1 MSLGATDK
9 QRSLFLKGF
18 KLSKQGQYEDPT
30 YLGFKIVIDFGTLPI
45 NPEDGLPPSPLFR
58 DTNYEI
64 GAGNDFF
71 ASNPFG
77 QPQYEFRTQRAVS
90 YYSASRYLEERE
102 FDFPYGKKRA
112 DMLRQFRIT
121 FNDLLTNSPWFI
133 QSIGGLDDLMKVPR
147 GGYQTQTE
155 ASSTFSSQR
164 TAGKTLTFNT
174 LESMNLRVTALADLY
189 NQATFDYDYMREL
202 VPRNL
207 RKFTMYIFVS
217 EIRNFFKTSRLI
229 GSSAALTAIDDLSSL
244 LGSGNNPGSSI
255 AAATNVADQQNGN
268 FSNGSSSSINPA
280 SSFNSFV
287 GNIFNQAG
295 LDNDF
300 SLLKNQQDQSGIK
313 PMLVFE
319 CKNCEFD
326 FTESTPIQSELYAGT
341 ASGSATPESQKFK
354 IHVGRVRMR
363 NQYPN
368 IRLDGK
374 PLILGDSWDAARSSV
389 QANPADNSNDILSL
403 GGELLTNFVSNSL
416 NDLINE
422 GVANFAKNLQGLD
435 KAVLGNAYS
444 FNPSELLSNLSFNT
458 AQDFLSQLGGA
469 NIGITK
475 TELPNPQS
483 MGLGGPPNRVYNAPS
498 GDAYPTSPG
507 GDLGLPQRIYNAP
520 SGDAYPT
527 SPGGDLG
534 LPNRIYNAPSG
545 DAYPTSPGPDLG
557 APGRVYPAPSGDE
570 YPTSPGPDLGVP
582 NRIYPAPG
590 GDEYPTSPGPD
601 LGAPDRVYP
610 PTTGDVYP
618 TSPGPD
624 LGAPDRV
631 YPPTTGDVY
640 PTSPGPDLGVPN
652 RIYPAPGGD
661 EYPTSPGPDLGT
673 PARIYPDPSGDE
685 YSGVPGNDL
694 GAPGRIYPDPS
705 GDEYSGVPG
714 NDLGLPNRAYG
725 GVNENVYPNQGVV
738 SNSGQL
744 INTNNNFQQP
754 PGSIYSAPP
763 INTNTISRGDLD
775 KVYPSTSGDFAIE
788 KPKNLGN
795 LKPNTKY
802 NISTDGLNS
811 DKNDFV

>member
-45 NPEDGLPPSPLFR
+45 NPEDGLAPSPLFR

-64 GAGNDFF
+64 GAGNSFF
-71 ASNPFG
+71 ATNPFG
-77 QPQYEFRTQRAVS
+77 QPQYEFRTQRTIS
-90 YYSASRYLEERE
+90 YYSAVGYLTERE
-102 FDFPYGKKRA
+102 ISFPYGGKRA
-112 DMLRQFRIT
+112 DMMRQFKVT

-133 QSIGGLDDLMKVPR
+133 QSIGGLDELMKVPR

-155 ASSTFSSQR
+155 ASSTFNVQR

-189 NQATFDYDYMREL
+189 NQATFDYDFMREL

-217 EIRNFFKTSRLI
+217 EIRNFFKTSRLL
-229 GSSAALTAIDDLSSL
+229 GASTALTTIDNLSSL

-255 AAATNVADQQNGN
+255 AASSDVASQQNGN
-268 FSNGSSSSINPA
+268 FSSGSSSSLNPA

-300 SLLKNQQDQSGIK
+300 SLLKDQQDQSGIK

-326 FTESTPIQSELYAGT
+326 FSESTPIQSELSAGS

-374 PLILGDSWDAARSSV
+374 PLILGDSWDSARSSV
-389 QANPADNSNDILSL
+389 QANPTDDRNDILSL

-422 GVANFAKNLQGLD
+422 GVANLAKNVAGLD

-444 FNPSELLSNLSFNT
+444 FNPSQLLSNLSFNS
-458 AQDFLSQLGGA
+458 AQNFLSQLGGA

-475 TELPNPQS
+475 TTLPNPQS
-483 MGLGGPPNRVYNAPS
+483 MGLGGPPNRVYN
-498 GDAYPTSPG
+498 SPG
-507 GDLGLPQRIYNAP
+507 GD
-520 SGDAYPT
+520 S
-527 SPGGDLG
+527 
-534 LPNRIYNAPSG
+534 
-545 DAYPTSPGPDLG
+545 YPTSPGPDLG
-557 APGRVYPAPSGDE
+557 LPQRVYPAPGGDSYPTSPGPDLGLPQRVYPAPGGDEYPTSPGPDLGVPNRIYPAPGGDEYPTSPGPDLGVPNRVYPAPGGDE

-601 LGAPDRVYP
+601 LGAPDRVYAAP
-610 PTTGDVYP
+610 SGDEYTTSPGPDLGAPDRMYPAPGGDSYP

-624 LGAPDRV
+624 LGAPDRM
-631 YPPTTGDVY
+631 
-640 PTSPGPDLGVPN
+640 
-652 RIYPAPGGD
+652 YPAPGGD
-661 EYPTSPGPDLGT
+661 EYPTSPGPDLG
-673 PARIYPDPSGDE
+673 APSRM
-685 YSGVPGNDL
+685 YS
-694 GAPGRIYPDPS
+694 
-705 GDEYSGVPG
+705 
-714 NDLGLPNRAYG
+714 

-738 SNSGQL
+738 SGNGQQ
-744 INTNNNFQQP
+744 INTNSNFQQQ
-754 PGSIYSAPP
+754 PGSVYSQPP
-763 INTNTISRGDLD
+763 INTNTISRGDMD
-775 KVYPSTSGDFAIE
+775 KVYPPTSGDFSLE
-788 KPKNLGN
+788 KPLNLGN
-795 LKPNTKY
+795 LKPTDKY
-802 NISTDGLNS
+802 NISMDGFNS

>member
-30 YLGFKIVIDFGTLPI
+30 YLGFKVVIDFGTLPI
-45 NPEDGLPPSPLFR
+45 NPEDGLPPSPLFKPTSYSLS
-58 DTNYEI
+58 DL
-64 GAGNDFF
+64 F

-77 QPQYEFRTQRAVS
+77 QHQYEFRTQRAVS
-90 YYSASRYLEERE
+90 YYSASSYLQERE
-102 FDFPYGKKRA
+102 AGFLYGGKRS
-112 DMLRQFRIT
+112 DMLNQFRIT
-121 FNDLLTNSPWFI
+121 LNDLLTNSPWFI
-133 QSIGGLDDLMKVPR
+133 QSINGLDDLMKVPR

-155 ASSTFSSQR
+155 ASSTFNVQR

-229 GSSAALTAIDDLSSL
+229 GASTALTAIDDLSSL

-255 AAATNVADQQNGN
+255 GVSDDVAGQQNGN
-268 FSNGSSSSINPA
+268 FSSGSSSSLNPA

-300 SLLKNQQDQSGIK
+300 SLLKDQQDQSGIK

-326 FTESTPIQSELYAGT
+326 FSESTPIQNELYAGS

-374 PLILGDSWDAARSSV
+374 PLILGDSWDGARSSV
-389 QANPADNSNDILSL
+389 QANPTDDRNDILSI

-422 GVANFAKNLQGLD
+422 GVANLAKNVAGLD

-444 FNPSELLSNLSFNT
+444 FNPSQLLSNLSFNS
-458 AQDFLSQLGGA
+458 AQNFLSQLGGA
-469 NIGITK
+469 NIGLSK
-475 TELPNPQS
+475 TTLPNPQS
-483 MGLGGPPNRVYNAPS
+483 MGLGGPPNRVYPTPG
-498 GDAYPTSPG
+498 GDSYPTSPG
-507 GDLGLPQRIYNAP
+507 PDLGLPDRV
-520 SGDAYPT
+520 YPA
-527 SPGGDLG
+527 PGGDV
-534 LPNRIYNAPSG
+534 
-545 DAYPTSPGPDLG
+545 YPTSPGPDLG
-557 APGRVYPAPSGDE
+557 APDRV
-570 YPTSPGPDLGVP
+570 
-582 NRIYPAPG
+582 YPAPG

-610 PTTGDVYP
+610 APGGDEYPTSPGPDLGAPDRIYPAPGGDVYP

-631 YPPTTGDVY
+631 YP
-640 PTSPGPDLGVPN
+640 
-652 RIYPAPGGD
+652 APGGD
-661 EYPTSPGPDLGT
+661 EYPTSPGPDLGAPDRMY
-673 PARIYPDPSGDE
+673 PAPGGDVYPAS
-685 YSGVPGNDL
+685 PGSDL
-694 GAPGRIYPDPS
+694 GAPDRMYPSPG
-705 GDEYSGVPG
+705 GDVYPTSPG
-714 NDLGLPNRAYG
+714 PDLGAPARMYS

-738 SNSGQL
+738 SDSGQQ
-744 INTNNNFQQP
+744 INTNSNFQQQ
-754 PGSIYSAPP
+754 PGSVYSQPP
-763 INTNTISRGDLD
+763 INTNTISRGDMD
-775 KVYPSTSGDFAIE
+775 KVYPPTSGDFSLE
-788 KPKNLGN
+788 KPLNLGN
-795 LKPNTKY
+795 LKPTDKY
-802 NISTDGLNS
+802 NISMDGFNS

>member
-30 YLGFKIVIDFGTLPI
+30 YLGFKIVVDFGTLPI
-45 NPEDGLPPSPLFR
+45 NPEDGLPPSPLFKTTSYING
-58 DTNYEI
+58 DSNT
-64 GAGNDFF
+64 FF
-71 ASNPFG
+71 SRNPFG
-77 QPQYEFRTQRAVS
+77 QPQYNFRTQTNTA
-90 YYSASRYLEERE
+90 YYSAISYLEERE
-102 FDFPYGKKRA
+102 ADFRYGGKRA
-112 DMLRQFRIT
+112 DMLRQFKNS
-121 FNDLLTNSPWFI
+121 FSDLLTNTPWFI
-133 QSIGGLDDLMKVPR
+133 QSITGLDELMKVPR
-147 GGYQTQTE
+147 GGYQSQTE
-155 ASSTFSSQR
+155 SSSLFNPQR
-164 TAGKTLTFNT
+164 TANKTLTFNT
-174 LESMNLRVTALADLY
+174 LESMNLRVTAMADLY
-189 NQATFDYDYMREL
+189 NQATFDYDFMREL

-255 AAATNVADQQNGN
+255 AAATDVASQQNSN
-268 FSNGSSSSINPA
+268 YSNGSPGDINPA

-326 FTESTPIQSELYAGT
+326 FSESTPIQSELHAGT
-341 ASGSATPESQKFK
+341 ASGTATPESQKFK

-374 PLILGDSWDAARSSV
+374 PLILGDSWDGARSSV
-389 QANPADNSNDILSL
+389 QKSPSGESSDLLSL

-422 GVANFAKNLQGLD
+422 GVANLAKNVAGLD

-444 FNPSELLSNLSFNT
+444 FNPSQLLSNLSFNS

-469 NIGITK
+469 NIGVAK
-475 TELPNPQS
+475 TTLPTPQS

-507 GDLGLPQRIYNAP
+507 PELGLPQRVYPAP
-520 SGDAYPT
+520 
-527 SPGGDLG
+527 
-534 LPNRIYNAPSG
+534 NG

-557 APGRVYPAPSGDE
+557 APDRVYPAPGGDE

-582 NRIYPAPG
+582 QRIYPAPG

-601 LGAPDRVYP
+601 LG
-610 PTTGDVYP
+610 
-618 TSPGPD
+618 
-624 LGAPDRV
+624 
-631 YPPTTGDVY
+631 
-640 PTSPGPDLGVPN
+640 VPQ

-661 EYPTSPGPDLGT
+661 EYPTSPGPDLGVPDRVY
-673 PARIYPDPSGDE
+673 PAPGGDEYPTSPGPDLGVPDRVYPPTTGDVYVTSPGPDLGAPDRVYPAPGGDEYSGVPGADLGVPGRMYPDPSGDE
-685 YSGVPGNDL
+685 YPGSPGLDL
-694 GAPGRIYPDPS
+694 G
-705 GDEYSGVPG
+705 V
-714 NDLGLPNRAYG
+714 PNRAYG

-738 SNSGQL
+738 SESGQL
-744 INTNNNFQQP
+744 INENNNFQQP
-754 PGSIYSAPP
+754 PGSVYSAPP
-763 INTNTISRGDLD
+763 VNTNTISRGDMD
-775 KVYPSTSGDFAIE
+775 KVYPPTSGDFALE
-788 KPKNLGN
+788 KPINLGN
-795 LKPNTKY
+795 LKPHTKY
-802 NISTDGLNS
+802 NISTDGFNS

>member
-58 DTNYEI
+58 DKSYEF
-64 GAGNDFF
+64 GAGNNFF

-77 QPQYEFRTQRAVS
+77 QIQYEYRTQRNVS
-90 YYSASRYLEERE
+90 YYSAVSYLEERE
-102 FDFPYGKKRA
+102 ADFRYGGGGSGGKRA
-112 DMLRQFRIT
+112 DMLRQFKISLT
-121 FNDLLTNSPWFI
+121 DLLTNSPWFI
-133 QSIGGLDDLMKVPR
+133 QSINGLDELMKVPR
-147 GGYQTQTE
+147 GGYQTQSE
-155 ASSTFSSQR
+155 GASPFNPQR
-164 TAGKTLTFNT
+164 TMGKTLTFNT
-174 LESMNLRVTALADLY
+174 LESMNLRVTAMADLY
-189 NQATFDYDYMREL
+189 NQATFDYDFMREL

-217 EIRNFFKTSRLI
+217 EVRNFFKTSRLI
-229 GSSAALTAIDDLSSL
+229 GSSTALTAIDDLSSL
-244 LGSGNNPGSSI
+244 LGNGNNPGSSV
-255 AAATNVADQQNGN
+255 AAATDVASQQNTN
-268 FSNGSSSSINPA
+268 YSNGSSSDLNPA

-287 GNIFNQAG
+287 GNVFNQAG

-326 FTESTPIQSELYAGT
+326 FGESTPITSELHAGT
-341 ASGSATPESQKFK
+341 ASGSATPETQKFK

-374 PLILGDSWDAARSSV
+374 PLILGDSWDSARSSV
-389 QANPADNSNDILSL
+389 QKNPTGDSSDIMSL

-422 GVANFAKNLQGLD
+422 GVANLAKNVAGLD

-444 FNPSELLSNLSFNT
+444 FNPSELLTHLSFNN
-458 AQDFLSQLGGA
+458 AQNFLSQLGGA
-469 NIGITK
+469 NVGISK
-475 TELPNPQS
+475 TTLPNPQS

-498 GDAYPTSPG
+498 GDEYPTSPG
-507 GDLGLPQRIYNAP
+507 ADLGLPQRIYN
-520 SGDAYPT
+520 S
-527 SPGGDLG
+527 
-534 LPNRIYNAPSG
+534 PSG

-557 APGRVYPAPSGDE
+557 LPQRVYPAPGGDE

-582 NRIYPAPG
+582 DRIYPAPG

-610 PTTGDVYP
+610 
-618 TSPGPD
+618 
-624 LGAPDRV
+624 
-631 YPPTTGDVY
+631 
-640 PTSPGPDLGVPN
+640 
-652 RIYPAPGGD
+652 APGGD
-661 EYPTSPGPDLGT
+661 EYPTSPGPDLGVPDRIYPVT
-673 PARIYPDPSGDE
+673 TGDEYVTSPGPDLGAPARIYPAPGGDEYQGVPGSDLGSPERIYPEPSGDA
-685 YSGVPGNDL
+685 YPTSPGADL
-694 GAPGRIYPDPS
+694 GAPD
-705 GDEYSGVPG
+705 
-714 NDLGLPNRAYG
+714 RAYS

-738 SNSGQL
+738 SNSGHI
-744 INTNNNFQQP
+744 INEHSNFQQP
-754 PGSIYSAPP
+754 PGKVYSAPP
-763 INTNTISRGDLD
+763 INTNTISRGDMD
-775 KVYPSTSGDFAIE
+775 KLYPPTNGDFAAE
-788 KPKNLGN
+788 KPLNLGN
-795 LKPNTKY
+795 LKPHTKY
-802 NISTDGLNS
+802 NISTDGFNS

>member
-30 YLGFKIVIDFGTLPI
+30 YLGFKIVVDFGTLPI
-45 NPEDGLPPSPLFR
+45 NSEDGLPPSPLFKA
-58 DTNYEI
+58 TSYLYGNS
-64 GAGNDFF
+64 NDFW
-71 ASNPFG
+71 ARNPFG
-77 QPQYEFRTQRAVS
+77 QEQYNFRTQTNVA
-90 YYSASRYLEERE
+90 YYSATSYLEERE
-102 FDFPYGKKRA
+102 ADFQYGGKRS
-112 DMLRQFRIT
+112 DMIRQFT
-121 FNDLLTNSPWFI
+121 NSFSDLLNNTPWFI
-133 QSIGGLDDLMKVPR
+133 QSIQGLDELMKAPR
-147 GGYQTQTE
+147 GGY
-155 ASSTFSSQR
+155 ASQGDAANVFNPQR
-164 TAGKTLTFNT
+164 TANKTLTFNT

-189 NQATFDYDYMREL
+189 NQATFDYDFMREV

-244 LGSGNNPGSSI
+244 LGSGNNPGSSV
-255 AAATNVADQQNGN
+255 AAATDVASQQNSTY
-268 FSNGSSSSINPA
+268 SNGSPGDLNPA

-319 CKNCEFD
+319 CRNCEFD
-326 FTESTPIQSELYAGT
+326 FSESTPIPTEIHAGT
-341 ASGSATPESQKFK
+341 AQGSATPESQKFK
-354 IHVGRVRMR
+354 VHVGRVRMR

-374 PLILGDSWDAARSSV
+374 PLVLGDSWDGARSSV
-389 QANPADNSNDILSL
+389 QKSPSGEASDLLSL

-422 GVANFAKNLQGLD
+422 GVANLAKNLAGAD

-444 FNPSELLSNLSFNT
+444 FNPSELLTHLSFNS

-475 TELPNPQS
+475 TTIPNPQS
-483 MGLGGPPNRVYNAPS
+483 MGLGGPPNR
-498 GDAYPTSPG
+498 
-507 GDLGLPQRIYNAP
+507 IYNAP
-520 SGDAYPT
+520 SGDEYPT
-527 SPGGDLG
+527 SPGQDLG
-534 LPNRIYNAPSG
+534 VPQRIYNAPSG

-557 APGRVYPAPSGDE
+557 LPQRVYPAPGGDEYPTSPGPDLGLPQRVYPAPGGDE

-601 LGAPDRVYP
+601 LGVPNRIYP
-610 PTTGDVYP
+610 PTTGDEYP

-624 LGAPDRV
+624 LGVPNRI
-631 YPPTTGDVY
+631 YPPTTGDKY

-661 EYPTSPGPDLGT
+661 AYSGVPGQDLGV
-673 PARIYPDPSGDE
+673 PNRIYPSPSGDE
-685 YSGVPGNDL
+685 YPGSPGADLGVPG
-694 GAPGRIYPDPS
+694 
-705 GDEYSGVPG
+705 
-714 NDLGLPNRAYG
+714 RAYG
-725 GVNENVYPNQGVV
+725 TVNQNVYPNQGVV

-744 INTNNNFQQP
+744 INENNSFQQP
-754 PGSIYSAPP
+754 PGTVYSAPP
-763 INTNTISRGDLD
+763 TNTNTISRGDLE
-775 KVYPSTSGDFAIE
+775 KAYPPTSGDFKVE
-788 KPKNLGN
+788 KPLNLGN
-795 LKPNTKY
+795 LKPPTKY
-802 NISTDGLNS
+802 NISTDGFNS